1 MSPTGEPRTSPAE
14 RARNGFRWRRAL
26 RRLLD
31 SLWFIPAVYV
41 ILGLALSV
49 GLLRWDEADPIV
61 LARAISAGSAS
72 AALSAL
78 GSGMLAFTGFV
89 TSIVLLI
96 IQFGTSEF
104 SPRFL
109 GWFRTDPALR
119 YALGAF
125 IATFLF
131 ALVSTA
137 QMGRGTAA
145 FVPTRTLIAALLLTL
160 LSIAMFLLLI
170 NRTSYGLR
178 VAKVLQSL
186 DGDART
192 VFDIVY
198 PSSAAQAA
206 AAEETARSLHG
217 RVAVQTV
224 RNSAVGSVLVT
235 LDRPR
240 LVNLAESHDAVIE
253 LAYAVGDHVPGG
265 GALLNVYGSR
275 AISGRQL
282 RNALAMG
289 DERTL
294 GDDPA
299 FTFRMMVDV
308 AIKALSPAVNDPTT
322 AVQALDRIEDVL
334 RYAAAKH
341 LSAGVVTDGT
351 GVIRLVYP
359 TPTWEDLVEL
369 ALDEI
374 RAFGAGQYQVARRL
388 RALLDALIADL
399 PEHRRRL
406 EAQSALLA
414 DAVEHFSTARPSVP
428 LRSSPTAR
436 ASACHAEDGPT
447 DTESG
452 DPPASC
458 HGTLISRRAWP
469 LNQPKGRS

>member
-1 MSPTGEPRTSPAE
+1 MPPAGESGTSPVE
-14 RARNGFRWRRAL
+14 QGPSGSRWRRAL
-26 RRLLD
+26 RRR
-31 SLWFIPAVYV
+31 SEGLWFVPAVYV
-41 ILGLALSV
+41 VLALALSV

-61 LARAISAGSAS
+61 LTRAISAGSAS

-109 GWFRTDPALR
+109 GWFRTDPTIK
-119 YALGAF
+119 YALSTF
-125 IATFLF
+125 TATFLF

-137 QMGRGTAA
+137 QMGRGEAA

-170 NRTSYGLR
+170 ERTSYGLR
-178 VAKVLQSL
+178 VASVLQSL
-186 DGDART
+186 DGDARA

-198 PSSAAQAA
+198 PSSASQAA
-206 AAEETARSLHG
+206 AGEEAARSLRG
-217 RVAVQTV
+217 RPAVQTV
-224 RNSAVGSVLVT
+224 HNSPVGSVLVA
-235 LDRPR
+235 LDQPR
-240 LVNLAESHDAVIE
+240 LVKLAERHDAVIE
-253 LAYAVGDHVPGG
+253 LVYAVGDHVPGA
-265 GALLNVYGSR
+265 GALLNVYGSQ
-275 AISGRQL
+275 AISDKQL
-282 RNALAMG
+282 RRALAMG

-294 GDDPA
+294 DDDPA
-299 FTFRMMVDV
+299 FAFRMMVDV

-322 AVQALDRIEDVL
+322 AVQALDRIEDLL

-341 LSAGVVTDGT
+341 LSVGVVTDGT
-351 GVIRLVYP
+351 GVMRLVYP

-388 RALLDALIADL
+388 RALLDALRADL
-399 PEHRRRL
+399 SEHRRPAL

-414 DAVEHFSTARPSVP
+414 DAVEHSFRQTQRADALVP
-428 LRSSPTAR
+428 DRQGIGMSHRGQANG
-436 ASACHAEDGPT
+436 H
-447 DTESG
+447 
-452 DPPASC
+452 
-458 HGTLISRRAWP
+458 
-469 LNQPKGRS
+469 

>member
-1 MSPTGEPRTSPAE
+1 MPPSSKPDMGPVEQAPSE
-14 RARNGFRWRRAL
+14 SRWRRAR
-26 RRLLD
+26 RRLSN

-41 ILGLALSV
+41 ILALALSV
-49 GLLRWDEADPIV
+49 GLLRWDEADPLV
-61 LARAISAGSAS
+61 LTRAISAGSAS

-96 IQFGTSEF
+96 VQFGTSEF

-109 GWFRTDPALR
+109 GWFRTNPTLR
-119 YALGAF
+119 YALSTF

-137 QMGRGTAA
+137 QIGRGTAA

-170 NRTSYGLR
+170 DRTSYRLR
-178 VAKVLQSL
+178 VANVLQSL
-186 DGDART
+186 DGDARA

-198 PSSAAQAA
+198 PSNAAQAA
-206 AAEETARSLHG
+206 AAEEAARSLRG
-217 RVAVQTV
+217 RPAVQTV
-224 RNSAVGSVLVT
+224 HHSPVGSVLVA
-235 LDRPR
+235 LDRPS
-240 LVNLAESHDAVIE
+240 LVHLAESHDAVIE
-253 LAYAVGDHVPGG
+253 LVYAVGDHVPGA
-265 GALLNVYGSR
+265 GALLNVYGSQ
-275 AISGRQL
+275 AISGKPL

-294 GDDPA
+294 RDDPA
-299 FTFRMMVDV
+299 FAIRMMVDV
-308 AIKALSPAVNDPTT
+308 GIKALSPAVNDPTT

-341 LSAGVVTDGT
+341 LSVGVVTDGT

-399 PEHRRRL
+399 PEHRRPAL

-414 DAVEHFSTARPSVP
+414 DAVEHAYSQSQRADALVP
-428 LRSSPTAR
+428 DRQGIGMSRQGR
-436 ASACHAEDGPT
+436 AGGH
-447 DTESG
+447 
-452 DPPASC
+452 
-458 HGTLISRRAWP
+458 
-469 LNQPKGRS
+469 

>member
-1 MSPTGEPRTSPAE
+1 MSPTGEPGTSPVG
-14 RARNGFRWRRAL
+14 RAPRGFRWRRAL
-26 RRLLD
+26 RRLSR
-31 SLWFIPAVYV
+31 SLGFLPAVSV
-41 ILGLALSV
+41 ILALALSV
-49 GLLRWDEADPIV
+49 GLLRWDEADPVV

-109 GWFRTDPALR
+109 GWFRTDWTLR
-119 YALGAF
+119 YALSAF

-145 FVPTRTLIAALLLTL
+145 FVPTRTLIAGLLLTL
-160 LSIAMFLLLI
+160 LSIAMFLVLI

-178 VAKVLQSL
+178 VASVLQSL
-186 DGDART
+186 DGDARA
-192 VFDIVY
+192 VFDTVY

-206 AAEETARSLHG
+206 AAEEATRSLRG
-217 RVAVQTV
+217 RSAVQTL
-224 RNSAVGSVLVT
+224 RHSPVGSVLVAP
-235 LDRPR
+235 DRPR
-240 LVNLAESHDAVIE
+240 LVNLAKGHDAVIE
-253 LAYAVGDHVPGG
+253 LMYAVGDHVPGT
-265 GALLNVYGSR
+265 GALLNVYGSQ
-275 AISGRQL
+275 AISGKQL
-282 RNALAMG
+282 RSALAMG

-294 GDDPA
+294 RDDPA
-299 FTFRMMVDV
+299 FTIRMMVDV

-322 AVQALDRIEDVL
+322 AVQALDRIEDLL

-341 LSAGVVTDGT
+341 LSIGVVTDGM

-388 RALLDALIADL
+388 RALFDALIADL
-399 PEHRRRL
+399 PEHRQASPGGPER
-406 EAQSALLA
+406 SAG
-414 DAVEHFSTARPSVP
+414 RCG
-428 LRSSPTAR
+428 R
-436 ASACHAEDGPT
+436 ACIQTDPAC
-447 DTESG
+447 
-452 DPPASC
+452 
-458 HGTLISRRAWP
+458 
-469 LNQPKGRS
+469 